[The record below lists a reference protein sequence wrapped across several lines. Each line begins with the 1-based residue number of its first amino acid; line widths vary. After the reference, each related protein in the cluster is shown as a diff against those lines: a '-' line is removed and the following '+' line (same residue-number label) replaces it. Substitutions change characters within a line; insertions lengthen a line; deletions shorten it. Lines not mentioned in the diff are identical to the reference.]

1 MSNLGIKSVLLGL
14 GFGTLKMSRLNQAL
28 SEFREFKNKST
39 VKGNLNTAL
48 GGIRKK
54 VVILVPNTQSPVKRW
69 RITLFLLKLAWSAK
83 ASGSVITG
91 AFLSLLTIFAEHPAQ
106 MIRALSND
114 PDLEAQIVEVKD
126 TNDDEPALAT
136 RGNRMDKEEQVY
148 KEIAKAGPSGQGDS
162 FPFARGKE
170 DELVVKT
177 TEDLQIAIASVTLQ
191 IWVLLTKAVTAP
203 DNAPDAEN
211 RRWVKFLQQRRVDR
225 DYQLSSGWL
234 SFARETIAGDLS
246 IRRFMVEILLEIRR
260 STGVKSRI
268 IQMIEDV
275 GNYIQEAGMAGF
287 LLTIKYGIETRYPTL
302 ALNEFQGDLS
312 TVLEL
317 MKAYKDFGER
327 APFMVILEESAQTK
341 FAPGNFPLLWSY
353 AMGVGSALDA
363 SVSNLNYMRSYL
375 MMNYFRLGQD
385 TVIKME
391 GNLDPLTASELG
403 VTPEQAAAVRNVLS
417 KEISAKAA
425 GSMPNKSFVV
435 SDLEVPEE
443 DEDDDEK
450 RFRENLERVIEAEK
464 KKIREDE
471 EREKAEMAIK
481 ARSPQKIQEN
491 RSGRE
496 GFRPIPTAVPRENQA
511 QKDDFASK
519 LGKLLPMSRK
529 VKPEYDPTTAG
540 ENTQPPRP
548 DTPAPG
554 RRNFNITPGEGT
566 PKSDLEVMNEQ

>member
-1 MSNLGIKSVLLGL
+1 
-14 GFGTLKMSRLNQAL
+14 MSRLNQAL
-28 SEFREFKNKST
+28 NDFREFKNKST
-39 VKGNLNTAL
+39 AKGSLNTAL

-69 RITLFLLKLAWSAK
+69 RITLFLLKLAWSIK
-83 ASGSVITG
+83 SSGSVITG

-114 PDLEAQIVEVKD
+114 PDLEAQIIEVKD
-126 TNDDEPALAT
+126 AEDDEPSLAT
-136 RGNRMDKEEQVY
+136 RGNKLDKEEKVY

-162 FPFARGKE
+162 YPFARHKE
-170 DELVVKT
+170 EDIAVKT
-177 TEDLQIAIASVTLQ
+177 TEDLQVAIASVTLQ

-287 LLTIKYGIETRYPTL
+287 FMTIKYGIETRYPTL
-302 ALNEFQGDLS
+302 ALNEFQGDLA

-317 MKAYKDFGER
+317 MRAYKEFGER

-391 GNLDPLTASELG
+391 GNLDPLVAAELG
-403 VTPEQAAAVRNVLS
+403 VTADQALAVKGVL
-417 KEISAKAA
+417 AKDIQTKTT
-425 GSMPNKSFVV
+425 GTVPNKSFVV
-435 SDLEVPEE
+435 SEIDLPEDEE
-443 DEDDDEK
+443 DEAEREYQRTKARILAAEK
-450 RFRENLERVIEAEK
+450 REEELNESKKRSTDQITPNNRVSRSAFSSTLAPSQPSISTATSK
-464 KKIREDE
+464 ASDFAARLGMIVPTSKKI
-471 EREKAEMAIK
+471 
-481 ARSPQKIQEN
+481 
-491 RSGRE
+491 
-496 GFRPIPTAVPRENQA
+496 
-511 QKDDFASK
+511 
-519 LGKLLPMSRK
+519 
-529 VKPEYDPTTAG
+529 KPETYTPVGG
-540 ENTQPPRP
+540 EGKEPPRP
-548 DTPAPG
+548 DTPSPNK
-554 RRNFNITPGEGT
+554 RNQHFTPIEGQ

>member
-1 MSNLGIKSVLLGL
+1 
-14 GFGTLKMSRLNQAL
+14 MSRLNQAL

-54 VVILVPNTQSPVKRW
+54 VVILVPNTQSPIKRW
-69 RITLFLLKLAWSAK
+69 RITMFLLKLAWSVK

-148 KEIAKAGPSGQGDS
+148 KEIAKAGPSGQGDAY
-162 FPFARGKE
+162 PFARGKE
-170 DELVVKT
+170 DDLVVKT
-177 TEDLQIAIASVTLQ
+177 TEDLQIAIASITLQ

-211 RRWVKFLQQRRVDR
+211 RRWVKFLQQRRVDK
-225 DYQLSSGWL
+225 DYQLASGWL

-417 KEISAKAA
+417 KEINTKPS

-443 DEDDDEK
+443 EEDEEEK
-450 RFRENLERVIEAEK
+450 KFRENLERVIAAEK
-464 KKIREDE
+464 KMIREEE
-471 EREKAEMAIK
+471 EREKAERALQ
-481 ARSPQKIQEN
+481 ARGTIRAPDDQT
-491 RSGRE
+491 RRE
-496 GFRPIPTAVPRENQA
+496 GFRPITNAPHRDNQN

-519 LGKLLPMSRK
+519 LGKLLPMNRK
-529 VKPEYDPTTAG
+529 TRVEQNYSAG
-540 ENTQPPRP
+540 GEGLQPPRP

-554 RRNFNITPGEGT
+554 RRSTLPTLSEGT
-566 PKSDLEVMNEQ
+566 PKSDLEVMNDQ